1 MNELS
6 LSLRGNFFFRPA
18 VLINGERVRVR
29 RVSGG
34 YACKYAT
41 DLCAVRVEVCRFFE
55 LNAPFWLPVA
65 LLFMVLGCF
74 GIFAP
79 SYDKKCF
86 APDLCFEVTVPG
98 KSEVTLTF
106 CPPRAFRRLVY
117 GRAGEEARKDPA
129 HRPRR
134 HGRCRA
140 RRRGADRR
148 AAPALNFIRF
158 LRGQARVACLFRAPG
173 AFPLSAFG

>member
-1 MNELS
+1 MHELS

-106 CPPRAFRRLVY
+106 CPPVEGVRAAEFASSSPYYEHSDVWY
-117 GRAGEEARKDPA
+117 TDAQAK
-129 HRPRR
+129 
-134 HGRCRA
+134 
-140 RRRGADRR
+140 RR
-148 AAPALNFIRF
+148 AKILRIVRAVMVVSALVAAGLIAALL
-158 LRGQARVACLFRAPG
+158 LR
-173 AFPLSAFG
+173 

>member
-41 DLCAVRVEVCRFFE
+41 DLCAVRVEVFRFFE

-79 SYDKKCF
+79 SYDKKM
-86 APDLCFEVTVPG
+86 LCT
-98 KSEVTLTF
+98 
-106 CPPRAFRRLVY
+106 
-117 GRAGEEARKDPA
+117 
-129 HRPRR
+129 RP
-134 HGRCRA
+134 
-140 RRRGADRR
+140 
-148 AAPALNFIRF
+148 L
-158 LRGQARVACLFRAPG
+158 L
-173 AFPLSAFG
+173 